1 MERQG
6 QQGGRWAKV
15 AAQGSS
21 KVSKS
26 RGKSKEKQESKG
38 ESKSARK
45 AREHG
50 GTQDVSNKCT

>member
-1 MERQG
+1 M
-6 QQGGRWAKV
+6 

-50 GTQDVSNKCT
+50 GTQDVSNKYT